1 MSSTTGTRPKIG
13 MSSKAQDPGNH
24 ASTPLD
30 DISFQWDGF
39 TPPSQA
45 LPTSMKGR
53 PPGKSCSFHSRF
65 YLFFVLHLASFHFGD
80 FSGAGWA
87 VDDDE
92 AAGLAMAGGGLPAYS
107 FKSSPDV
114 TSTAQPHAPKMTV
127 NPKWHASCPPAD
139 SESSVA
145 ENSTLLGEG
154 TDITADSL
162 DRL

>member
-1 MSSTTGTRPKIG
+1 MSSTIGTRPKIG
-13 MSSKAQDPGNH
+13 MSGKAQDPGNH

-39 TPPSQA
+39 TPPSQT
-45 LPTSMKGR
+45 LPPSMKGR
-53 PPGKSCSFHSRF
+53 PPGKYCIF
-65 YLFFVLHLASFHFGD
+65 YFFRIASFHFGD
-80 FSGAGWA
+80 LSGAGWA
-87 VDDDE
+87 ADDDE
-92 AAGLAMAGGGLPAYS
+92 AAGLAMAGGGPPAYS

-114 TSTAQPHAPKMTV
+114 TSSTQFHAPKMTV
-127 NPKWHASCPPAD
+127 NPKWHASCPPPD